1 MRLRKS
7 MTIQTT
13 EAKSPIR
20 NTSNPEYVKSFYC
33 FTPAQTSVKLQQ
45 ATPSKSACSMLTTIF
60 DSILPPGIAQL
71 RAGSRRDV
79 IWKLRQRFCLCLA
92 VVGFAFASVRAAAD
106 YPNRSIT
113 VVLPYSAGGVT
124 DTIARVVFD
133 RVSRNV
139 GQNIVIDPR
148 PGAGGTIAVGQVAA
162 SPPDG
167 YTLIMADPTGALPAN
182 VTLYPSLKYHPI
194 HDLAPIAI
202 LGHTSAILIASK
214 DLPVSSAQDLL
225 ALAKSKPG
233 ELTFPSTGN
242 GSPGHLYG
250 ELFCYMVGIK
260 AVHVP
265 YRIISQAISDFV
277 AGRLSFWVALVPTLM
292 PSIKADKVR
301 PLAIAANERY
311 YELPDLPTVNE
322 TGIASFDASTTYAVF
337 APAGTPKEVID
348 RLYLEIKAVLQDAD
362 VQQRLRAVGV
372 LPRFGTQEEIT
383 RMIETGIPQWAGVIK
398 GAGIKVD

>member
-1 MRLRKS
+1 MRTVWQSFWL
-7 MTIQTT
+7 
-13 EAKSPIR
+13 
-20 NTSNPEYVKSFYC
+20 YVGV
-33 FTPAQTSVKLQQ
+33 AGL
-45 ATPSKSACSMLTTIF
+45 ATLASA
-60 DSILPPGIAQL
+60 
-71 RAGSRRDV
+71 R
-79 IWKLRQRFCLCLA
+79 
-92 VVGFAFASVRAAAD
+92 AAD

-113 VVLPYSAGGVT
+113 VVLPFSAGGVT

-194 HDLAPIAI
+194 HDLAPVAI
-202 LGHTSAILIASK
+202 FGHTSAILIASR
-214 DLPVSSAQDLL
+214 DLPVTNAKDLV

-233 ELTFPSTGN
+233 ELTFPSTGI

-265 YRIISQAISDFV
+265 YRITSQAVSDFV
-277 AGRLSFWVALVPTLM
+277 AGRLSFWVSLVPTMM

-311 YELPDLPTVNE
+311 DELPDLPTVKE
-322 TGIASFDASTTYAVF
+322 TGIANFDASTTYAAF
-337 APAGTPKEVID
+337 APAGTPKEVIE
-348 RLYLEIKAVLQDAD
+348 RLHLEIKTALQEAD

-372 LPRFGTQEEIT
+372 LPRIGTQAEIT
-383 RMIETGIPQWAGVIK
+383 RMIETGIPQWADVIK
-398 GAGIKVD
+398 SAGVKVD